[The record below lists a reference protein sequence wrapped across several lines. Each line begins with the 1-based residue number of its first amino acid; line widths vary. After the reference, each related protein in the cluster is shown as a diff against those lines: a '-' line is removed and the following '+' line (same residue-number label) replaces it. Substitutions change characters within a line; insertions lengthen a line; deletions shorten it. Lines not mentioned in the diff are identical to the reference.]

1 MFAPAASQLAAEFDI
16 TNSVVEAM
24 TVSIYVLGFA
34 VGPIVLAPLSEVY
47 GRLGVYHSCSIVFFA
62 FTFGCAL
69 STDTAMFM
77 VFRFICGCAASG
89 PMSIGGGMVA
99 DVTLQEERGNAM
111 GLFAIGPLLGPVC
124 FAKLAILISKFILK
138 QVTQVIGPIIGGFVA
153 ETIGWRWTFRIIL
166 ILVSS

>member
-1 MFAPAASQLAAEFDI
+1 MFAPASSQLASEFVI

-34 VGPIVLAPLSEVY
+34 LGPIVLAPLSEVY
-47 GRLGVYHSCSIVFFA
+47 GRLGVYHSCSVVFFA
-62 FTFGCAL
+62 FTLGCAF

-77 VFRFICGCAASG
+77 VFRFLCGCAASG

-99 DVTLQEERGNAM
+99 DVTPQEERGKAM

-124 FAKLAILISKFILK
+124 LPKLTLSFK
-138 QVTQVIGPIIGGFVA
+138 IGLMLTHDI
-153 ETIGWRWTFRIIL
+153 
-166 ILVSS
+166 